1 MTSSAAAAAARATA
15 AWRLFQGEADV
26 KQVRPSILPGDA
38 TKISWESKAETSHQ
52 RFYEAL
58 TIFRAQNYGKFND
71 PVFSLGIIRNCPSIR
86 VAWSHCWSTW
96 SFQGPNSGR

>member
-26 KQVRPSILPGDA
+26 KQVGAIHPSANA
-38 TKISWESKAETSHQ
+38 TKIAWEFKAETSHQ

-58 TIFRAQNYGKFND
+58 KIFRVQTYGKFND
-71 PVFSLGIIRNCPSIR
+71 PVFSLGIIDY
-86 VAWSHCWSTW
+86 
-96 SFQGPNSGR
+96 